1 MNGTIRKG
9 SDIRLALIALAV
21 AVPGLG
27 RDISV
32 FFWKAGELRTTRS
45 DDRFAGLSLP
55 AGERAGF
62 LTDVA
67 GADATRRYYEAL
79 HAFAPAVLLPGPD
92 ERLVV
97 ADLRDPENL
106 QRICAQW
113 KLRVARRGLGGAVL
127 LEHE

>member
-1 MNGTIRKG
+1 MNGTVRKG
-9 SDIRLALIALAV
+9 SDIRVALIALAA

-45 DDRFAGLSLP
+45 EDRFTGLSLP
-55 AGERAGF
+55 AGERVGF

-67 GADATRRYYEAL
+67 GGDATRRYYEAL

-92 ERLVV
+92 ERVVV
-97 ADLRDPENL
+97 ADVRDPASLE
-106 QRICAQW
+106 RICAQW
-113 KLRVARRGLGGAVL
+113 KLKILTRGPGGAVL